1 MKEVRERVIKVGRGK
16 VSRYLL
22 RILDYFFSG
31 FDKVTL
37 LAGGWRMSKALVIA
51 KLAEERLFYKIADV
65 EFEFTEVEQ
74 KKNDKIKRIY
84 FPGIKITLVRSG
96 EVPTA

>member
-1 MKEVRERVIKVGRGK
+1 MEVREKVIKVGRGK

-37 LAGGWRMSKALVIA
+37 LGGGRYISKTLVVA
-51 KLAEERLFYKIADV
+51 KLSEEKMFFKIGDV
-65 EFEFTEVEQ
+65 KFEYAVVEQ
-74 KKNDKIKRIY
+74 RKGNKIKRLF
-84 FPGIKITLVRSG
+84 FPGVKVVLVRR
-96 EVPTA
+96 